1 MIATLPKTY
10 YNKNHEKQHS
20 KEKLMKKIKKLTS
33 LLFSC
38 LFLYLLAFPGQVQAA
53 SLTPTAQDNLS
64 VKLRRSSDLIS
75 ISNGYMRVFRK
86 TNSVGIEYYD
96 NSLQITDKREIPME
110 LPLWGGFYAGSD
122 GYYLVEGQN
131 NTAEDNSAEVIRVI
145 RYDTNWNRSGAAS
158 ITSNPDL
165 FGGEVRYP
173 FDYGCV
179 EMTETN
185 GTLYIVTGHEGY
197 VDESV
202 GQGHQ
207 GFLMIAVDQASMTG
221 KIVSCDLWHSFAQ
234 YIKSQSSYLYV
245 LEQSEGSRC
254 TQLSRY
260 DSSTLDKKTIE
271 LLPYGGSRTSV
282 WALNCYASVDGM
294 AVSAD
299 SVLCIGTTIDQSQY
313 DNVTSDTPHN
323 IYLTITPVSD
333 FSKEATSVKYL
344 TNYTGNG
351 KSFMGVKITPITE
364 NRFMISWEEYESQV
378 AAMVAALKQGQVR
391 KMVLS
396 RTITLQER
404 AYEKAAVWYTALA
417 DRYPEAFVFLVFVP
431 GKTCWLG
438 ATPEIFLRQS
448 AAGTETM
455 ALAGTRRV
463 GTSGAWGQKEIEEQ
477 AIVTEY
483 MAELLETVCGEKW
496 RRQGPFSKQAGRVEH
511 LCTVFQHVG
520 KLTPGLTDRVRRALH
535 PTPAVGG
542 VPAGSALPMIRRIE
556 GRNRRYY
563 AGYVGPVSGDG
574 CWDWFVNL
582 RSMELWPD
590 RIRLHIG
597 GGITAL
603 SDPRKEWEE
612 TELKSR
618 TLLDIVQYSD
628 K

>member
-1 MIATLPKTY
+1 
-10 YNKNHEKQHS
+10 
-20 KEKLMKKIKKLTS
+20 MKKIKKLTS
-33 LLFSC
+33 LLFCC

-254 TQLSRY
+254 TKLSRY
-260 DSSTLDKKTIE
+260 DSTTLDKKTIE

-364 NRFMISWEEYESQV
+364 NRFMISWE
-378 AAMVAALKQGQVR
+378 
-391 KMVLS
+391 
-396 RTITLQER
+396 
-404 AYEKAAVWYTALA
+404 
-417 DRYPEAFVFLVFVP
+417 
-431 GKTCWLG
+431 
-438 ATPEIFLRQS
+438 
-448 AAGTETM
+448 
-455 ALAGTRRV
+455 
-463 GTSGAWGQKEIEEQ
+463 
-477 AIVTEY
+477 
-483 MAELLETVCGEKW
+483 
-496 RRQGPFSKQAGRVEH
+496 
-511 LCTVFQHVG
+511 
-520 KLTPGLTDRVRRALH
+520 
-535 PTPAVGG
+535 
-542 VPAGSALPMIRRIE
+542 
-556 GRNRRYY
+556 
-563 AGYVGPVSGDG
+563 
-574 CWDWFVNL
+574 
-582 RSMELWPD
+582 
-590 RIRLHIG
+590 
-597 GGITAL
+597 
-603 SDPRKEWEE
+603 
-612 TELKSR
+612 
-618 TLLDIVQYSD
+618 
-628 K
+628 

>member
-1 MIATLPKTY
+1 MIVTLPKTY

-20 KEKLMKKIKKLTS
+20 KEELMKKIKKLTS
-33 LLFSC
+33 LLFCC

-197 VDESV
+197 VDKSV

-254 TQLSRY
+254 TKLSRY
-260 DSSTLDKKTIE
+260 DSTTLDEKTIE

-364 NRFMISWEEYESQV
+364 NRFMISWEEYENTDDSSSENY
-378 AAMVAALKQGQVR
+378 ASADDSLSSSTLHYLFIDGKGN
-391 KMVLS
+391 VLS
-396 RTITLQER
+396 RE
-404 AYEKAAVWYTALA
+404 
-417 DRYPEAFVFLVFVP
+417 
-431 GKTCWLG
+431 
-438 ATPEIFLRQS
+438 
-448 AAGTETM
+448 
-455 ALAGTRRV
+455 
-463 GTSGAWGQKEIEEQ
+463 
-477 AIVTEY
+477 
-483 MAELLETVCGEKW
+483 
-496 RRQGPFSKQAGRVEH
+496 
-511 LCTVFQHVG
+511 
-520 KLTPGLTDRVRRALH
+520 
-535 PTPAVGG
+535 
-542 VPAGSALPMIRRIE
+542 
-556 GRNRRYY
+556 
-563 AGYVGPVSGDG
+563 
-574 CWDWFVNL
+574 
-582 RSMELWPD
+582 
-590 RIRLHIG
+590 
-597 GGITAL
+597 
-603 SDPRKEWEE
+603 
-612 TELKSR
+612 
-618 TLLDIVQYSD
+618 
-628 K
+628 

>member
-1 MIATLPKTY
+1 
-10 YNKNHEKQHS
+10 
-20 KEKLMKKIKKLTS
+20 MKKIKKLTS
-33 LLFSC
+33 LLFCC

-364 NRFMISWEEYESQV
+364 NRFMISWEEYENTDDSSSENY
-378 AAMVAALKQGQVR
+378 AAADDSLSSSTLHYLFVDGKGN
-391 KMVLS
+391 VLS
-396 RTITLQER
+396 REYTTAAPVSDCQPVVKDSKVVYYASNANTVNFYSIDANDGTASKKIYRTAGENATWDFANGVLTISGQGALNISTDENDRFPVSSTQGG
-404 AYEKAAVWYTALA
+404 YSFWSGTAWKSMKNQVKKIVIKSGITSISENAFNYL
-417 DRYPEAFVFLVFVP
+417 PNLKEVVIENGVHTIGKEAFAF
-431 GKTCWLG
+431 C
-438 ATPEIFLRQS
+438 S
-448 AAGTETM
+448 N
-455 ALAGTRRV
+455 
-463 GTSGAWGQKEIEEQ
+463 
-477 AIVTEY
+477 
-483 MAELLETVCGEKW
+483 LETVTLPDSVINIGDDIVWEGSYW
-496 RRQGPFSKQAGRVEH
+496 YSGG
-511 LCTVFQHVG
+511 HV
-520 KLTPGLTDRVRRALH
+520 
-535 PTPAVGG
+535 
-542 VPAGSALPMIRRIE
+542 
-556 GRNRRYY
+556 YY
-563 AGYVGPVSGDG
+563 ATIYASPNSAAITYARKNNIGYACD
-574 CWDWFVNL
+574 
-582 RSMELWPD
+582 
-590 RIRLHIG
+590 
-597 GGITAL
+597 L
-603 SDPRKEWEE
+603 S
-612 TELKSR
+612 
-618 TLLDIVQYSD
+618 
-628 K
+628 